1 MDKRVFLQAAR
12 AALVGTAVVL
22 ACGGAMAQAFPT
34 RPVKIIVPFAAG
46 GGTDVLARLVA
57 QKMTA
62 SLGQP
67 VVIDNV
73 PGAGTIVG
81 AQKLENSEPDGY
93 TIMVGTP
100 STVLTNPHL
109 YRKLP
114 YSPNDFVPVA
124 LLANQAFVVGVN
136 PGLPVRTFGEFVQY
150 AKANPKKLNY
160 ATSGRG
166 GAAHIVGEMFENALG
181 LDMTDVPYKG
191 STPALTDLMGGQ
203 VQVAFDG
210 GSTIVAFAREGKIRA
225 LAVTSER
232 RSPIAPDVPTV
243 VELGYP
249 ELVIQNRY
257 FLLAPRGTPAAIV
270 ARLNEAA
277 VAALNAEDVRSQ
289 LARDGTVPAPT
300 TPDGLAR
307 ILRTDGELWGST
319 IKRLGI
325 QLD

>member
-1 MDKRVFLQAAR
+1 MNRRSLLRIAHAG
-12 AALVGTAVVL
+12 LVA
-22 ACGGAMAQAFPT
+22 GAMLLASSAVLAQAFPS

-46 GGTDVLARLVA
+46 GGADIVARLVA
-57 QKMTA
+57 QKMGGT
-62 SLGQP
+62 LGQP
-67 VVIDNV
+67 VIVENV

-81 AQKLENSEPDGY
+81 AQKLENSAPDGY
-93 TIMVGTP
+93 TVLVGTP

-109 YRKLP
+109 YKKLP
-114 YSPNDFVPVA
+114 YKPEDFVPVT
-124 LLANQAFVVGVN
+124 LLANQAFIVGVN
-136 PGLPVRTFGEFVQY
+136 PNLPVKNFSEFVQY
-150 AKANPKKLNY
+150 AKQHPNKLNY

-181 LDMTDVPYKG
+181 VDMIDVPYKG
-191 STPALTDLMGGQ
+191 SGPALTDLMGGQ

-210 GSTIVAFAREGKIRA
+210 GSTIVAFSREGKIRA

-249 ELVIQNRY
+249 KLVIQNRY
-257 FLLAPRGTPAAIV
+257 FLLAPKGTPAAVV
-270 ARLNEAA
+270 AKLNEAA
-277 VAALNAEDVRSQ
+277 VAALNSEDVKAQ
-289 LARDGTVPAPT
+289 LAKDGTIAEPT
-300 TPDGLAR
+300 TPEGLAK
-307 ILRTDGELWGST
+307 ILKTDGELWGGT